1 MTEEAIPV
9 RSKKKFI
16 CENVNKLS
24 VEDKKEIRVLLVH
37 AGKSKNIIYN
47 RDGAAVNLDI
57 LEENLITSIYTL
69 VDHKIKKL
77 TAGF

>member
-1 MTEEAIPV
+1 MSDDTNTIKL
-9 RSKKKFI
+9 KKKFI

-24 VEDKKEIRVLLVH
+24 TEDKNEIRILMVR

-47 RDGAAVNLDI
+47 KDGAAVNLDI
-57 LEENLITSIYTL
+57 LDESLVTSIYSL

-77 TAGF
+77 TVSF